1 MFFCYNITGVGKGGR
16 GCIYIV
22 QYNKKFSR
30 QNLDFVTV
38 GKFNC
43 YTFGGIRY
51 HITKPLYDFVK
62 KQAILGNILYSNRM

>member
-1 MFFCYNITGVGKGGR
+1 MLMTIIIKRGGVFIYTVLGRGSKGGR

-22 QYNKKFSR
+22 QCNKKFSR

-43 YTFGGIRY
+43 YTLGAIRC
-51 HITKPLYDFVK
+51 I
-62 KQAILGNILYSNRM
+62 